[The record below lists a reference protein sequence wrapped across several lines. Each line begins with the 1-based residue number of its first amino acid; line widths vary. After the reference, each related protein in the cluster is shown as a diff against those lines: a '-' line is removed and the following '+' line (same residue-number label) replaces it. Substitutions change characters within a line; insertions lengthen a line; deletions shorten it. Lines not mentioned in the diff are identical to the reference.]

1 LLHVTSDTPW
11 ADELYWAVRDA
22 IAAGA
27 SANKIK
33 QVIDATAKD
42 IREGVIAFRGEDE

>member
-1 LLHVTSDTPW
+1 MLHLTSEYPW
-11 ADELYWAVRDA
+11 ADELYWAVREA

-33 QVIDATAKD
+33 QVIDATPETSAKKS
-42 IREGVIAFRGEDE
+42 